1 MALLNAFCRAWVLG
15 GLVLRRLV
23 LKRLVA
29 GLEVLMTSASELIFY
44 TVLLTFW
51 TKCRE
56 FAAKLARYFR
66 NILENFIKFIKLKKT
81 VGR

>member
-1 MALLNAFCRAWVLG
+1 MALLNAFGRAWVLG
-15 GLVLRRLV
+15 GLVLRP
-23 LKRLVA
+23 LVA
-29 GLEVLMTSASELIFY
+29 GLEALMTSVSELIFY

-51 TKCRE
+51 TKCRK

-66 NILENFIKFIKLKKT
+66 NILENFIKFIKLKNT

>member
-1 MALLNAFCRAWVLG
+1 MALLNAFGRAWVLG
-15 GLVLRRLV
+15 GLVLRP
-23 LKRLVA
+23 LVA
-29 GLEVLMTSASELIFY
+29 GLEALMTSVSELIFY
-44 TVLLTFW
+44 TALLTFW

-66 NILENFIKFIKLKKT
+66 NILENLIKFIKLKNT